1 MLITNHMFVTNDG
14 CYLLNQARSEHKQLV
29 FTVHMT
35 TEYATDEYPY
45 SGKEK
50 SWYGDVAGE
59 IIGCLS
65 HVTVNNVLYTCQTK
79 LAVKCTDPS
88 QSWSTVSLWAK
99 LEGSDKNEILFACLS
114 RKVSEHFKNVGVII
128 FELSSTLAG
137 VVDDFGFQECSTQ
150 NPSTGIS
157 PRSVSLLTK
166 EDDGGYSMHLTN
178 LEAENIDAHSI
189 TLNGSD
195 LETIIR
201 RICDARIAQ
210 SMNGSGSSSSSSS

>member
-1 MLITNHMFVTNDG
+1 MLITNHMFVTNEG
-14 CYLLNQARSEHKQLV
+14 CYLLNQARSKHKSLV

-35 TEYATDEYPY
+35 TEEAKDEYPY

-65 HVTVNNVLYTCQTK
+65 HVTVNNVSYTCYTK
-79 LAVKCTDPS
+79 LAIKCTDPS
-88 QSWSTVSLWAK
+88 QYWHTVSLWAK

-114 RKVSEHFKNVGVII
+114 RRVSTVFSGLGVLI
-128 FELSSTLAG
+128 FELSTTLAG

-178 LEAENIDAHSI
+178 LEAENIDAQSI